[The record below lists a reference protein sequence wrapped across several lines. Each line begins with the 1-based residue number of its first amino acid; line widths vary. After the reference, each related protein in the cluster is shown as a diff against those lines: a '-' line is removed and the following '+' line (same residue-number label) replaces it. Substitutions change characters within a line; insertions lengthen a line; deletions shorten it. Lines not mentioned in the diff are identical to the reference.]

1 MEARENDKPHGDDM
15 RSAVD
20 TGIHAGGEAAS
31 SAQEGNQSAQS
42 GQSIGG
48 GNVDLRSGP
57 APGQTPFPYGYF
69 QSPNLHPGYYMTQGG
84 IPQGP
89 MPGPGYPVAP
99 GYYVVSQPYA
109 QQGPAVQQGTGQS
122 EGISNP
128 GNPGQLQAHDAPGAA
143 GVGNS
148 AGYGLDSNADGRCAA
163 PGHYKEP
170 GHDELRYGTY
180 MDSPGH
186 EAPDQNTEMA
196 GDTSESSG
204 LASFFQLGNDSFW
217 KGILIGSL
225 ATLLL
230 TNSTVKKGIMKTM
243 LKASASVKGGIEE
256 IKEQLGDMEA
266 EVLHELNEKKK

>member
-1 MEARENDKPHGDDM
+1 MEAKENDKPHGDEM
-15 RSAVD
+15 ISAID
-20 TGIHAGGEAAS
+20 TGNHAGGETTF
-31 SAQEGNQSAQS
+31 SAHEGNQSAQS
-42 GQSIGG
+42 SQGAGG

-69 QSPNLHPGYYMTQGG
+69 QSPNLHPGYYMAPGG
-84 IPQGP
+84 ISQGP
-89 MPGPGYPVAP
+89 MPGSPMAP
-99 GYYVVSQPYA
+99 GYVFYQPYA
-109 QQGPAVQQGTGQS
+109 QPGPAVQQGAGQS
-122 EGISNP
+122 ERVSNP
-128 GNPGQLQAHDAPGAA
+128 GSPGQSQAHDAPGAA
-143 GVGNS
+143 GGGNS
-148 AGYGLDSNADGRCAA
+148 AGYGLDNNADGRGAT
-163 PGHYKEP
+163 PGHHKEP

-186 EAPDQNTEMA
+186 EAPDQNTEIA
-196 GDTSESSG
+196 GDASESSG
-204 LASFFQLGNDSFW
+204 IASFFQPGNDSFW

-225 ATLLL
+225 GTLLL